1 MSAILSDAFA
11 TYQRM
16 REDFELHRR
25 ATFTRAHAELR
36 GELLNARGRAAGID
50 PSSLFM
56 GPKSRVECYASEEL
70 QQWFALH
77 GRLTVAQFE
86 DQWWSGRIGQD
97 AGADLDLLRETA

>member
-25 ATFTRAHAELR
+25 TTFTRAHAELR
-36 GELLNARGRAAGID
+36 GELLKARGRAAGID

-77 GRLTVAQFE
+77 GRPTVEHFE
-86 DQWWSGRIGQD
+86 DQWCSGHTGQD
-97 AGADLDLLRETA
+97 ASADLDLLREIA

>member
-25 ATFTRAHAELR
+25 ATFARAHAELR
-36 GELLNARGRAAGID
+36 GELLNARGRTARID
-50 PSSLFM
+50 PSSLFL
-56 GPKSRVECYASEEL
+56 GPQSRVACYASEEL

-77 GRLTVAQFE
+77 GRPTVEQFE
-86 DQWWSGRIGQD
+86 NQWWSGHTGQD
-97 AGADLDLLRETA
+97 AGADVDLPREIA

>member
-1 MSAILSDAFA
+1 MSAIFSDAFA

-56 GPKSRVECYASEEL
+56 GPQNRVGCYASEEL
-70 QQWFALH
+70 QRWFALH

-97 AGADLDLLRETA
+97 ADVDLGLLRETA